1 MTLTPLKTLQRSGR
15 LSHQRGVALIAT
27 LVFLFILTVIVV
39 LFLGDVEDRVRYR
52 AQTAGNEDMR
62 RIARDYLTHTLGVL
76 EEFEQF
82 DSDFVSALQG
92 WGDPLLYE
100 PFPIPYEGLRAVVVV
115 EDLATQL
122 PLSLLDESTF
132 ALLLESLGIDGF
144 TAMRLRDVYFD
155 WIDADDETRVRG
167 AEAREYEND
176 RTRLLLTPANRSL
189 QDISEFQYMMG
200 FRDWLDPESRAYQP
214 ELFERFTSMLTVA
227 HGERPNLNVAGPDL
241 LRFYELLHDL
251 NPLGLERYL
260 AGQDRVRGTMDD
272 RWVDLSEHGI
282 PPVLNAAL
290 GSNPENALYA
300 TSTNLLRIRI
310 ELERFESYRYRLEVW
325 VQQGGATPPT
335 LPASDPEQPDS
346 ADTEDETRTEVT
358 APRSSDS
365 GGSRFEVLVI
375 RENM

>member
-1 MTLTPLKTLQRSGR
+1 MTVIRSKTVWNARQT
-15 LSHQRGVALIAT
+15 SHQRGVALIAT

-62 RIARDYLTHTLGVL
+62 RIANDYLTHTLGVL

-82 DSDFVSALQG
+82 DSEFVSALQG

-100 PFPIPYEGLRAVVVV
+100 PFPIQHEGLRAAVLV
-115 EDLATQL
+115 EDLTTQL

-155 WIDADDETRVRG
+155 WIDADEETRVRG
-167 AEAREYEND
+167 AEAREYENE
-176 RTRLLLTPANRSL
+176 RTRWLLTPSNRSL
-189 QDISEFQYMMG
+189 QDISEFQYLMG

-227 HGERPNLNVAGPDL
+227 HGERPNLNVAGSDL
-241 LRFYELLHDL
+241 LRFYELLQDL

-272 RWVDLSEHGI
+272 RWIDLSEGGI
-282 PPVLNAAL
+282 PPVLNAVL

-300 TSTNLLRIRI
+300 TSTSLLRILI
-310 ELERFESYRYRLEVW
+310 ELERYESYRYRMEVW
-325 VQQGGATPPT
+325 VQQGGATPPA
-335 LPASDPEQPDS
+335 LPASDP
-346 ADTEDETRTEVT
+346 ADTEEETRTEET
-358 APRSSDS
+358 APRSE
-365 GGSRFEVLVI
+365 GSRFEVLVI

>member
-15 LSHQRGVALIAT
+15 PSHQRGVALIAT

-335 LPASDPEQPDS
+335 LPASDPAQPDS
-346 ADTEDETRTEVT
+346 ADAEDETRTEVT